1 MDGGHGRGVGSFKQ
15 LESRHSMPGIK
26 GICCAHRFC
35 SHSLRLIGFVL
46 FCCCCGTWSIASGC
60 GCGGVRG
67 MMRRM
72 ISDICIVHECV
83 CYAWPRDMTGGRG
96 RGHSVADCAALLC
109 SLAAN
114 YLSTCRAP
122 AASQITLI
130 DCACAGMCACV
141 NVRVHLVLL
150 HLNCNCSFHAARASR
165 PGNIF

>member
-1 MDGGHGRGVGSFKQ
+1 MGSFKQ

-60 GCGGVRG
+60 GCGGGRG
-67 MMRRM
+67 MMRM

-83 CYAWPRDMTGGRG
+83 CPRVVVCGLGGTAWQ
-96 RGHSVADCAALLC
+96 SALLC

-130 DCACAGMCACV
+130 DCARAGVCVPVSMCVCIWYCYTETVTAV
-141 NVRVHLVLL
+141 STLPGQRGLANF
-150 HLNCNCSFHAARASR
+150 SSAAHDIE
-165 PGNIF
+165 PIY

>member
-1 MDGGHGRGVGSFKQ
+1 
-15 LESRHSMPGIK
+15 MPGIK

-46 FCCCCGTWSIASGC
+46 FCCCCCCGTWSIASGC
-60 GCGGVRG
+60 GCGRGRG
-67 MMRRM
+67 MMRM

-83 CYAWPRDMTGGRG
+83 CYARPRVVVCGLGGTAWQ
-96 RGHSVADCAALLC
+96 SALLC

-130 DCACAGMCACV
+130 DCARAGVCACV
-141 NVRVHLVLL
+141 NVCVHLVLL
-150 HLNCNCSFHAARASR
+150 HRNCNCSFHAARATRAGEFFKRSAR
-165 PGNIF
+165 N